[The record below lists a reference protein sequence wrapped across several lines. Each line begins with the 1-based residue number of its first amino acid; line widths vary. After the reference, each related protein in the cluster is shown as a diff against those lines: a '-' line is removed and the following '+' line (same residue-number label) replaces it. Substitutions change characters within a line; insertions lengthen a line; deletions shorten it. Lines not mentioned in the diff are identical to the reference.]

1 MVAYIIGLLMTWPQN
16 KIKLPEFDFS
26 KTYLANVI
34 ALSVK
39 YAFNAFYVWSDFF
52 FPYLIMVVTRLL
64 TFSKS
69 SFPEY
74 KRSTRKSRSMIDF
87 ISLEF

>member
-1 MVAYIIGLLMTWPQN
+1 MVAYLIDLLMTWPQN

-39 YAFNAFYVWSDFF
+39 YALHALYVWSDFF
-52 FPYLIMVVTRLL
+52 PLSHYGCHKTLDIL
-64 TFSKS
+64 
-69 SFPEY
+69 
-74 KRSTRKSRSMIDF
+74 
-87 ISLEF
+87 